1 MKTNEEKIL
10 KYLSGLLGENERTD
24 FEKELSLSK
33 ELHDEFM
40 YLKSRID
47 FLKLDHEIPLD
58 ERYFANM
65 LPLMRKRMEKRDT
78 AYYLK
83 RIYYV
88 APTLAAVVVL
98 LMFILKPSAVPENQ
112 YNTLANEVVNNI
124 SDREVSQ
131 KYLYE
136 IEGDPA
142 SIELTFRE
150 VNLNSEL
157 TADADVNNKELMSLI
172 EKNYSEDYSTL
183 SKLSD
188 KELEVIANNLNLIKI
203 K

>member
-10 KYLSGLLGENERTD
+10 KYFSGLMNEIERTD

-40 YLKSRID
+40 YLKSQID

-65 LPLMRKRMEKRDT
+65 LPLMRKHMEKRDT

-88 APTLAAVVVL
+88 APTLAAVMVL

-157 TADADVNNKELMSLI
+157 TADADVNNDELTSLI

>member
-78 AYYLK
+78 GA
-83 RIYYV
+83 R
-88 APTLAAVVVL
+88 
-98 LMFILKPSAVPENQ
+98 
-112 YNTLANEVVNNI
+112 
-124 SDREVSQ
+124 
-131 KYLYE
+131 
-136 IEGDPA
+136 
-142 SIELTFRE
+142 
-150 VNLNSEL
+150 
-157 TADADVNNKELMSLI
+157 
-172 EKNYSEDYSTL
+172 
-183 SKLSD
+183 
-188 KELEVIANNLNLIKI
+188 
-203 K
+203 

>member
-1 MKTNEEKIL
+1 MKTNKEKIL
-10 KYLSGLLGENERTD
+10 KYLSGLLSENERTD

-33 ELHDEFM
+33 ELHDEFV
-40 YLKSRID
+40 YLTSRID

-98 LMFILKPSAVPENQ
+98 LMFILKPSTVPENQ

-124 SDREVSQ
+124 SDQEVSQ

-157 TADADVNNKELMSLI
+157 TADADVSNDELMSLI

>member
-10 KYLSGLLGENERTD
+10 KYFSGLMNEIERTD

-33 ELHDEFM
+33 ELHDEFI

-47 FLKLDHEIPLD
+47 FLKLDHEIQLD

-65 LPLMRKRMEKRDT
+65 LPLMRKRIEKRS
-78 AYYLK
+78 AASYFK

-98 LMFILKPSAVPENQ
+98 LMFILKPSAIPENQ

-157 TADADVNNKELMSLI
+157 TADADVNNDELMSLI